1 MRRAVAAVVFGCASV
16 LLSYPD
22 DGFTD
27 DLAAVTDALDRLPK
41 GPTRDRLER
50 ATAWLGELAPMAAAT
65 GYVETFDLRRRRSLH
80 LTYYR
85 HGDTR
90 ERGMALTALVD
101 AYRTAGLCVAPGELP
116 DFLPAL
122 LELAAVTSAGAAV
135 LCEHRAALEA
145 LRADLEQ
152 AKSPYVEVVRAVV
165 DALGGLTR
173 ADRSALARYRAQ
185 GPPSERV
192 GLEPFAPPEVI
203 AQGVTSQ
210 GVTMGATRR

>member
-1 MRRAVAAVVFGCASV
+1 MKRATAARVFGCASV

-22 DGFTD
+22 DESFAD
-27 DLAAVTDALDRLPK
+27 DLVAVGRALEQLPAGPRDELEVTARWLAAMTP
-41 GPTRDRLER
+41 PE
-50 ATAWLGELAPMAAAT
+50 AAAA
-65 GYVETFDLRRRRSLH
+65 YVDTFDLRRGASLY

-101 AYRTAGLCVAPGELP
+101 AYRAAGLRVAPGELP

-122 LELAAVTSAGAAV
+122 LELAAVTPAGAAV
-135 LCEHRAALEA
+135 LSEHRAALEA

-165 DALGGLTR
+165 DALGGLSR